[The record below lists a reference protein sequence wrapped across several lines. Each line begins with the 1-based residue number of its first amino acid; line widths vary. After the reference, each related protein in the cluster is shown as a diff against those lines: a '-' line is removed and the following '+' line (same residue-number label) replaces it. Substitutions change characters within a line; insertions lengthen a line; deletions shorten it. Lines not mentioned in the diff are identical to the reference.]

1 LVFPYDV
8 ADVCT
13 NIQQVTSEEKEKKK
27 EDDTPHVD
35 TWHNTRVQVDFLGGL
50 H

>member
-1 LVFPYDV
+1 LVFPDDV

-13 NIQQVTSEEKEKKK
+13 NIQQVTSEEKEKE

-35 TWHNTRVQVDFLGGL
+35 TWRNTRVQVDFLGGL